1 MRTRRPSQ
9 TSMFYG
15 ETSPLDDTERGAP
28 PNAGDGLA
36 EQIGGLVVGHDGM
49 DQSRRRAVV
58 VAEVLEEQLAT

>member
-1 MRTRRPSQ
+1 M
-9 TSMFYG
+9 
-15 ETSPLDDTERGAP
+15 DDTERGAP